1 VITVEAA
8 DGTRRVTVSDGNGAF
23 QISSLPLADYNVKV
37 SASGLSDWTATKVP
51 SSVDPESNP
60 LAAVLQVA
68 PVVTTVTVGLT
79 PEEVATEQLNQELK
93 QRALGVIPNYY
104 VTYEKNPA
112 PLSAEQKL
120 HLGLRTLLDPTT
132 FAGVAVTAGIQQGK
146 NSYRQFGQGAQ
157 GFAKRFGAAYGIAS
171 DGIMITSVLAD
182 SVFHQDPRYVY
193 TGEGTRS
200 QRAWYAVKSAFLA
213 RGDNGKWQPPY
224 SALIGMLASA
234 ELSQTYLPGSRTQYT
249 LLGRSMMFRFG
260 GLVSMNLAEEFFLK
274 KVTTHKPAVE
284 AENVPV
290 LHEGTPVPLIAVD
303 GLSPDGAAAGKAI
316 SFVLAQDLT
325 ADGKVVAR
333 TGDVASGQVGQLSSG
348 NGSDEASNIGL
359 ERVTLLTGQVD
370 VPLRGSQLRG
380 TTSPMRYKELPDSG
394 KIAVT
399 LYVARSVPFPEHQ

>member
-1 VITVEAA
+1 MHLLHTKPIKGGRSHFFVTRALQLMLFIGLAAQWAMAQSTGSIQGKVTDASGAPVLGAVITVEAA

-182 SVFHQDPRYVY
+182 SVFHQDPR
-193 TGEGTRS
+193 
-200 QRAWYAVKSAFLA
+200 
-213 RGDNGKWQPPY
+213 
-224 SALIGMLASA
+224 
-234 ELSQTYLPGSRTQYT
+234 
-249 LLGRSMMFRFG
+249 
-260 GLVSMNLAEEFFLK
+260 
-274 KVTTHKPAVE
+274 
-284 AENVPV
+284 
-290 LHEGTPVPLIAVD
+290 
-303 GLSPDGAAAGKAI
+303 
-316 SFVLAQDLT
+316 
-325 ADGKVVAR
+325 
-333 TGDVASGQVGQLSSG
+333 
-348 NGSDEASNIGL
+348 
-359 ERVTLLTGQVD
+359 
-370 VPLRGSQLRG
+370 
-380 TTSPMRYKELPDSG
+380 
-394 KIAVT
+394 
-399 LYVARSVPFPEHQ
+399 